1 MTLCSNDHHNIF
13 ATMPKNIYETELAI
27 IILFF
32 GVVLNGFNLYLIRKL
47 IIFEI
52 AMKNKFHLKVMC
64 DTTCHSLNSNP
75 EHNPDF
81 LLRRFLQFDSRR

>member
-1 MTLCSNDHHNIF
+1 MTLYTNDHHIIF
-13 ATMPKNIYETELAI
+13 ATMPKK
-27 IILFF
+27 ILLQDSNHDSLSS
-32 GVVLNGFNLYLIRKL
+32 VVLNSFYLYLIFQL
-47 IIFEI
+47 IICQN

-64 DTTCHSLNSNP
+64 DTTCHSFKSNP

>member
-27 IILFF
+27 IFR
-32 GVVLNGFNLYLIRKL
+32 LYLIRKL

-52 AMKNKFHLKVMC
+52 AMKNKFHLKVMR